1 MIQLRLDFL
10 KKGWNLALKDDIQGV
25 SKELNSQEQF
35 LESIIKSERFF
46 KKHKKSI
53 FSFVIFILIVFGL
66 FFSIKTYKNANFEAA
81 SEAYTRLINNQQ
93 NPQDLEILKSK
104 NPTLFS
110 VYEFQINR
118 TNKEKLEE
126 ILKNPATDQI
136 IKKIIE
142 FELGKNGDFM
152 GDYNALMNG
161 FKLLQQNKI
170 DAANLEFAKISK
182 ESGLQGLANNLK
194 HYQGKKWEK
203 FLFFF

>member
-1 MIQLRLDFL
+1 M
-10 KKGWNLALKDDIQGV
+10 ALKDDIQGV

-194 HYQGKKWEK
+194 HYQGKK
-203 FLFFF
+203 